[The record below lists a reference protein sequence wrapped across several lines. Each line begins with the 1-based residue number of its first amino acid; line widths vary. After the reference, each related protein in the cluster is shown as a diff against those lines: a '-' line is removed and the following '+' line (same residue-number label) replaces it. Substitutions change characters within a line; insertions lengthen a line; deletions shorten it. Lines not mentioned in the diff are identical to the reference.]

1 MSKLFELNLFGRWL
15 ESKFESDSESD
26 SNLDSDSDLKSDSQQ
41 QPTRAS

>member
-1 MSKLFELNLFGRWL
+1 MSKLFELTLFGRWL